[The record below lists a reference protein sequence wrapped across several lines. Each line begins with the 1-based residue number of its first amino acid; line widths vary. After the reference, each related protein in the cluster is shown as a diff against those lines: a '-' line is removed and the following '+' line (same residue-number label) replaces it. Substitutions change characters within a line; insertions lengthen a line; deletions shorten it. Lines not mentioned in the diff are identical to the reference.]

1 MSAIV
6 TDVER
11 QRGSGAIISELM
23 NTYKRPRTVA
33 PLHLWVTGASIRG
46 AKHRAEQEK
55 NRTIHRIERKNEDEM
70 KDKKTAIIT
79 FFSFCLHFLQSH

>member
-23 NTYKRPRTVA
+23 NTYRRLRTVA
-33 PLHLWVTGASIRG
+33 PLHLWATGASIRG
-46 AKHRAEQEK
+46 AKHRAEEDK
-55 NRTIHRIERKNEDEM
+55 NSTIHRIKRKNEERM
-70 KDKKTAIIT
+70 KEKKTAIIT
-79 FFSFCLHFLQSH
+79 FFSFCLHFL